1 MNFIL
6 ILMFIKAHDYKI
18 FHRKKL
24 TSPEYKNDDSELKD
38 KKIATDSRVFIWSY
52 D

>member
-18 FHRKKL
+18 FHRINSQAL
-24 TSPEYKNDDSELKD
+24 STRTMTVN
-38 KKIATDSRVFIWSY
+38 
-52 D
+52 